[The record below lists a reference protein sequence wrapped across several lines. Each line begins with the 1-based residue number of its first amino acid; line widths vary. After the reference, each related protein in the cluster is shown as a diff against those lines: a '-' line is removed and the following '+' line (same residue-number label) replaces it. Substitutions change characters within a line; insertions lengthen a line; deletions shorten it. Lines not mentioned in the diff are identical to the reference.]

1 MRQTQFLIILLLLSL
16 TPELISQP
24 GNTEL
29 MNAINEVEK
38 NFSTLDHRLD
48 VIEKKIDDVYWY
60 NKVGDIAFIDKV
72 YITGPPLAREAN
84 PTAQGAGNPVKFWN
98 YIFLLW
104 LLVL

>member
-1 MRQTQFLIILLLLSL
+1 MKQAQFLIILLLLSL

-29 MNAINEVEK
+29 MNTINEVEK

-72 YITGPPLAREAN
+72 YITGPPLAREVN

-98 YIFLLW
+98 YIFFSRS
-104 LLVL
+104 VD